1 MMASLVVDS
10 PPPASTAPPYF
21 CVATHKFAAMTIC
34 TFGIYEFYWFYK
46 MWKSI
51 RDTTDEKLSPFWRT
65 FFAPIW
71 AFQLF
76 RDIEGRAIAEEVPAN
91 WSPGML
97 AVAYVVAQFLW
108 RLPDPWWLLSM
119 LAFVP
124 MLPVQRAAQAINR
137 RCAPSS
143 DPNARYS
150 AANIIGLVV
159 GGLVLSLV
167 ILGLFIAPAAAAQQE
182 TTTMH
187 ARGPFDVKLTPR
199 TGGAG
204 SVAAPLGHMGLDKQY
219 HGDLDGTAKGEM
231 LTGMGNVKDSG
242 TYVAVEHVTATLG
255 GRRGSFI
262 LSHIGTMTRGAQSL
276 SITVVPDSGT
286 DQLAGIA
293 GTMSI
298 TIDKDGKHFYDFDYT
313 LPM

>member
-1 MMASLVVDS
+1 MASLAVDS
-10 PPPASTAPPYF
+10 PAPVTPAPPYF
-21 CVATHKFAAMTIC
+21 AVATHKFVAMSIC
-34 TFGIYEFYWFYK
+34 TFGIYELYWFYQ
-46 MWKSI
+46 MWKTI
-51 RDTTDEKLSPFWRT
+51 RDTTDETLRPFWRA

-71 AFQLF
+71 AFALF
-76 RDIEGRAIAEEVPAN
+76 RDIEGRAIVEEVPAN

-97 AVAYVVAQFLW
+97 AVAYIVAQLLL

-150 AANIIGLVV
+150 AANIVGLVV
-159 GGLVLSLV
+159 GGLLLSLV
-167 ILGLFIAPAAAAQQE
+167 ILGSFIAPAAAAQKE

-199 TGGAG
+199 TGGAS
-204 SVAAPLGHMGLDKQY
+204 SVAAPLGQIGIDKQY
-219 HGDLDGTAKGEM
+219 HGDLDGIGKGEM
-231 LTGMGNVKDSG
+231 LTGMGSVKDSG
-242 TYVAVEHVTATLG
+242 TYVAVEHVTGTLS

-262 LSHIGTMTRGAQSL
+262 LSHIGTMTRGAQNL

-286 DQLAGIA
+286 DQITGIT
-293 GTMSI
+293 GKMSI
-298 TIDKDGKHFYDFDYT
+298 TIDKDGKHFYDFEYT
-313 LPM
+313 VP